1 MIFMPPSFSAL
12 GPHHHVFRCPEAIIV
27 FLLEKKLQQ
36 KDDVLIYVF
45 SCAILSTIRSAWDSI
60 ELQAISCY
68 ED

>member
-12 GPHHHVFRCPEAIIV
+12 GLHHHVFRCPEDIIV
-27 FLLEKKLQQ
+27 FLLKKKLQQ

-45 SCAILSTIRSAWDSI
+45 SCGILSSIRSARDSI

-68 ED
+68 